1 MLRGLRKKFIAL
13 ALALFMLPG
22 VVSVR
27 AEGDYAAEL
36 SAKGFP
42 VGYHAALTALHEKY
56 PQWVFEAFTPSV
68 SWTEALQRETVLGVS
83 LVQGSSP
90 SSWKS
95 TQEGAY
101 NWVDSSWVELDSG
114 GWVAASEGI
123 VAHYMDPRNFLDEE
137 SVFQFLHQGYDAAVQ
152 TREGLSAMVQGTY
165 LADAAPDTDADGNNG
180 VTTYIDCL
188 VAAAEHSGVSPYVLA
203 SILTMEQGKSGQS
216 ESISGQNSR
225 YPGLYNYFNIGAYK
239 APGFSAVERGL
250 WYAGGGNSAATS
262 YGRPWNTPWKS
273 ILGGA
278 EFYGKNYMEAGQT
291 TLYLKR
297 FNVQGANPCSHQYMT
312 NVEGAAAEGRKLA
325 SAYTAEMRG
334 GALRFWIPVYEGMP
348 ETAVPRPEGS
358 GSVNAKLASLS
369 VSGSSLTP
377 EFSRDILSY
386 TVIVPYGSESVDI
399 VAAPCDAMAS
409 VSGTGVHALAVGLNT
424 FTVTVNAPSGDSVVY
439 TLNISRQAAEEPA
452 PVPTPEPEPSPDPAP
467 EATPEPIPEPT
478 PEPTPAPESPA
489 TVPGDTD
496 GDGTV
501 AINDLIRIRNHLLGT
516 AVLSGTA
523 LTSADTDGDGAVAI
537 NDLIRVRNHILGSA
551 PIF

>member
-1 MLRGLRKKFIAL
+1 MGRGLCKKFIVL
-13 ALALFMLPG
+13 ALALLLLPG
-22 VVSVR
+22 GISAH

-36 SAKGFP
+36 SAGGFP
-42 VGYHAALTALHEKY
+42 AGYHAALTALHEKY
-56 PQWVFEAFTPSV
+56 PQWVFEAFTPAV

-101 NWVDSSWVELDSG
+101 NWVDSKWVELDSG
-114 GWVAASEGI
+114 GWVAASGDI
-123 VAHYMDPRNFLDEE
+123 VAYYMDPRNFLDEE

-165 LADAAPDTDADGNNG
+165 LADTALDTDADGNNG

-188 VAAAEHSGVSPYVLA
+188 VAAAEQSGVSPYVLS
-203 SILTMEQGKSGQS
+203 SILTLEQGKNGQS
-216 ESISGQNSR
+216 ESISGRNSR

-250 WYAGGGNSAATS
+250 WYAGGGNSGATS
-262 YGRPWNTPWKS
+262 YGRAWNTPWKS

-278 EFYGKNYMEAGQT
+278 EFYGKNYMDAGQT

-297 FNVQGANPCSHQYMT
+297 FNVQGDAPCTHQYMT

-334 GALRFWIPVYEGMP
+334 GALRFLIPVYEGMP
-348 ETAVPRPEGS
+348 ETAAPRPEGS

-369 VSGSSLTP
+369 VSGCPLTP
-377 EFSRDILSY
+377 EFDRDTLSY
-386 TVIVPYGSESVDI
+386 TAIAPHATESVDI
-399 VAAPCDAMAS
+399 AAVPCDTMAA

-424 FTVTVNAPSGDSVVY
+424 FSVTVTAPSGDSTTY
-439 TLNISRQAAEEPA
+439 TLNISRQTAEELP
-452 PVPTPEPEPSPDPAP
+452 PEPQPTPEVSP
-467 EATPEPIPEPT
+467 TPT
-478 PEPTPAPESPA
+478 PEPTAGPAKM
-489 TVPGDTD
+489 PGDTD
-496 GDGTV
+496 GDGAV

-516 AVLSGTA
+516 TLLDTAALSA
-523 LTSADTDGDGAVAI
+523 ADTDGDGTVSI
-537 NDLIRVRNHILGSA
+537 NDLIRIRNHILGSA

>member
-1 MLRGLRKKFIAL
+1 MAKGLRKKFIAL
-13 ALALFMLPG
+13 ALLLFLWLG
-22 VVSVR
+22 SVPVQ

-36 SAKGFP
+36 AAKGFP
-42 VGYHAALTALHEKY
+42 ESYHAALIALHEKY

-68 SWTEALQRETVLGVS
+68 GWAEALQRETVLGVS

-101 NWVDSSWVELDSG
+101 NWVTSTWVELDSG
-114 GWVAASEGI
+114 GWVAASDSI
-123 VAHYMDPRNFLDEE
+123 VAYYMDPRNFLDEQN
-137 SVFQFLHQGYDAAVQ
+137 VFQFLHQGYDGAVQ
-152 TREGLSAMVQGTY
+152 TREGLSAMVQGSY

-188 VAAAEHSGVSPYVLA
+188 VAAAEQSGVSPYVLA

-225 YPGLYNYFNIGAYK
+225 YPGLYNYFNVGAYK

-297 FNVQGANPCSHQYMT
+297 FNVQGAEPCSHQYMT

-325 SAYTAEMRG
+325 AAYTEEMRG
-334 GALRFWIPVYEGMP
+334 GALRFYIPVYEGMP
-348 ETAVPRPEGS
+348 AAAVSLPEGS

-369 VSGSSLTP
+369 VSGCLLTP
-377 EFSRDILSY
+377 EFSRDTLSY
-386 TVIVPYGSESVDI
+386 TAVLTHETDSVDI
-399 VAAPCDAMAS
+399 SAAPCDAAAS
-409 VSGTGVHALAVGLNT
+409 VSGTGTHALQTGLNT
-424 FTVTVNAPSGDSVVY
+424 FTITVTAPSGDSRQY
-439 TLNISRQAAEEPA
+439 TLFLSRKAAEGEE
-452 PVPTPEPEPSPDPAP
+452 TPPP
-467 EATPEPIPEPT
+467 EATDEPAGEPT
-478 PEPTPAPESPA
+478 PTPDAAP
-489 TVPGDTD
+489 
-496 GDGTV
+496 
-501 AINDLIRIRNHLLGT
+501 
-516 AVLSGTA
+516 AVLSG
-523 LTSADTDGDGAVAI
+523 DTDGDGAVAI
-537 NDLIRVRNHILGSA
+537 NDLIRVRNHILGTAPLSGTALSA
-551 PIF
+551 ADTDADGTVAINDLIRIRNMILG